1 MNIIQRGNP
10 GILKKI
16 QEEAKKVSVANG
28 INKETPKQPVIEGGA
43 YNSIRKQFSSNFT
56 NSVSVKDDVIYPK
69 YNPAPVSTFNSK
81 VSYNFDKDY
90 FGRLEDSIHTVGA
103 TKEYYNA
110 VQALF
115 SLYSVDKLSDN
126 TLGSLNLEDLNEIR
140 GIVRDFLNLLNSY

>member
-43 YNSIRKQFSSNFT
+43 YNSIKRQFSSNFT
-56 NSVSVKDDVIYPK
+56 NNVSVKEPVIPPQPTPI
-69 YNPAPVSTFNSK
+69 NK
-81 VSYNFDKDY
+81 VVNYNFDKNY

-110 VQALF
+110 IQALF

-126 TLGSLNLEDLNEIR
+126 TLGSLSVEDLNEIK

>member
-43 YNSIRKQFSSNFT
+43 YNSIKRQFSSNFT
-56 NSVSVKDDVIYPK
+56 NNVSVKEPVIQPTPI
-69 YNPAPVSTFNSK
+69 NK
-81 VSYNFDKDY
+81 VVNYNFDKNY

-110 VQALF
+110 IQALF

-126 TLGSLNLEDLNEIR
+126 TLESLNVEDLNEIK

>member
-28 INKETPKQPVIEGGA
+28 INKETPKQPVMEGGA

-56 NSVSVKDDVIYPK
+56 NNVSVKEPVIQPT
-69 YNPAPVSTFNSK
+69 PVNK
-81 VSYNFDKDY
+81 VVNYSFDKNY

-126 TLGSLNLEDLNEIR
+126 TLGSLNVEDLNEIK

>member
-43 YNSIRKQFSSNFT
+43 YNSIKRQFSSNFT
-56 NSVSVKDDVIYPK
+56 NNVSVKEPVIPPQPTPI
-69 YNPAPVSTFNSK
+69 NK
-81 VSYNFDKDY
+81 VVNYNFDKNY

-110 VQALF
+110 IQALF

-126 TLGSLNLEDLNEIR
+126 TLGSLNVEDLNEIK

>member
-28 INKETPKQPVIEGGA
+28 INKETPKQTVMEGGA

-56 NSVSVKDDVIYPK
+56 NNVSVKEPVIP
-69 YNPAPVSTFNSK
+69 PQPTPVNTFNGK
-81 VSYNFDKDY
+81 VSYNFDKNY

-126 TLGSLNLEDLNEIR
+126 TLGSLNVEDLNEIK

>member
-28 INKETPKQPVIEGGA
+28 INKETPKQTVMEGGA

-56 NSVSVKDDVIYPK
+56 NNVSVKEPVIQPT
-69 YNPAPVSTFNSK
+69 PVNK
-81 VSYNFDKDY
+81 VVNYNFDKNY

-126 TLGSLNLEDLNEIR
+126 TLGSLNVEDLNEIR

>member
-28 INKETPKQPVIEGGA
+28 INKETPKQPVMEGGA
-43 YNSIRKQFSSNFT
+43 YNSIKKQFSSNFT
-56 NSVSVKDDVIYPK
+56 NNVSVKEPVIQPTPI
-69 YNPAPVSTFNSK
+69 NPTVNK
-81 VSYNFDKDY
+81 VVNYSFDKNY
-90 FGRLEDSIHTVGA
+90 FGRLEDSIHTVSA

-115 SLYSVDKLSDN
+115 SLYSIDKLSDA
-126 TLGSLNLEDLNEIR
+126 TLGSLTVEDLNEIK

>member
-28 INKETPKQPVIEGGA
+28 INKETPKQPVMEGGA
-43 YNSIRKQFSSNFT
+43 YNSIKRQFSSNFT
-56 NSVSVKDDVIYPK
+56 NNVSVKEPVIQPT
-69 YNPAPVSTFNSK
+69 PVNK
-81 VSYNFDKDY
+81 VVNYNFDKNY

-126 TLGSLNLEDLNEIR
+126 TLGSLNVEDLNEIR